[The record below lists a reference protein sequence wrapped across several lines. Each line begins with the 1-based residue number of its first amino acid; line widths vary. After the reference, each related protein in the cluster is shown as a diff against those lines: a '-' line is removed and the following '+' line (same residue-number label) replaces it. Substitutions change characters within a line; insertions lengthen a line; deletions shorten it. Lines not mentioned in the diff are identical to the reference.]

1 VAAAAPLARSTKG
14 GRMAQDVELTRD
26 WTVPPG
32 ETLREALAEREMSQ
46 RYLAFATGY
55 SQKHVNQLVNG
66 RMRITV
72 DAAIRLERELDI
84 SARFWLHLQADHDL
98 WVARHNG
105 DAGSDGSM
113 PVPSQVSQPSQLPN
127 SSRPRTPAPRQTGH
141 GRGV

>member
-1 VAAAAPLARSTKG
+1 
-14 GRMAQDVELTRD
+14 MAQDVGLTRD

-32 ETLREALAEREMSQ
+32 GILREAMEERDLTQGQLA
-46 RYLAFATGY
+46 LATGY
-55 SQKHVNQLVNG
+55 SQKHISQLVNG
-66 RMRITV
+66 WVRITA
-72 DAAIRLERELDI
+72 DAALRLERELEI

-127 SSRPRTPAPRQTGH
+127 SSRSSTPAPRQTGH